1 MFFRAGNL
9 TYGEPAQLL
18 DVSKFFITS
27 QQYLS
32 LPEKGCTFPFLSPFL
47 ARAYGLVAISPR
59 KHVCEQSSSGTMLA
73 NHPSTQT
80 IAHIYLLFFGDC
92 HTCHIFRKQ
101 TNTNTLLLTLT
112 PPFFP
117 SHNRHVGIAFL
128 SLQHTTFT
136 PHLQPSACRNN
147 LQNTFLT
154 KKRSKKKSTHLH
166 SLPKPHITRHSHAL
180 LQPKQPQRK
189 QPQQQFYGC
198 RT

>member
-101 TNTNTLLLTLT
+101 TNKHSLAYPD
-112 PPFFP
+112 PPFFSFAQP
-117 SHNRHVGIAFL
+117 PCRDCFFVSSTHYFYTSSPTL
-128 SLQHTTFT
+128 SLSKQLAKHF
-136 PHLQPSACRNN
+136 PDQ
-147 LQNTFLT
+147 
-154 KKRSKKKSTHLH
+154 KKD
-166 SLPKPHITRHSHAL
+166 
-180 LQPKQPQRK
+180 QRK
-189 QPQQQFYGC
+189 KVHIYTPC
-198 RT
+198 PNHT